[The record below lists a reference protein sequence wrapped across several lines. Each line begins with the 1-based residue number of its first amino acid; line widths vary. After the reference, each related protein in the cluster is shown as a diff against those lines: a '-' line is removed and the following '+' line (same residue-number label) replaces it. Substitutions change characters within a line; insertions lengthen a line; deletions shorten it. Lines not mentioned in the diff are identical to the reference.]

1 MHFTKVQ
8 VVVPMSTPKLRG
20 HTGLRAEVSVD
31 TDEQTIDIKCNSME
45 GSYALM
51 DLIRGGG
58 FKIEIKED
66 DA

>member
-1 MHFTKVQ
+1 MQFTKVQ
-8 VVVPMSTPKLRG
+8 VVVPMSTPKLSG

-31 TDEQTIDIKCNSME
+31 TDEQTIDIRCNSLE
-45 GSYALM
+45 GSHALM

-66 DA
+66 